1 MKIQLLLLLLFTLYI
16 QSQHCYHP
24 GMDNYDV
31 IDYNISINLE
41 LKEKSFSG
49 NCGITSSILVPTDE
63 FILTASSATLT
74 IDSITLADKHKLKF
88 SHKDNLLLIKLP
100 RIVSEKININLY
112 YNGISDF
119 NGEFSNGGI
128 YFYESDGNIRAATSN
143 QPFFAKKW
151 FPCKDIPSDKAT
163 AKISITVPE
172 KLMAVSNGILTN
184 VTQNS
189 NQDKTYSWETKYP
202 IATCLISIAAAEYT
216 LLNDTYT
223 YDDGKNF
230 PITYYVYPG
239 YDEKATEDFR
249 NTKKMIAFL
258 ENYFGPYPFKD
269 EKYGIAM
276 VVGELTTENQTI
288 TSLQES
294 LVTGEGDAEP
304 ILVHELAHHWFG
316 NLITPASWHHTW
328 LSEGFATYAQAFY
341 YEYYLGKEIYHS
353 IMDHFMSPKQGT
365 YVGSVIGKSDTS
377 FWDSFS
383 DRVYFKGAIVLHML
397 RKVVGDSTFFRILKN
412 YTSNPNYMYKN
423 ATTEDFIMECESV
436 NGEQL
441 DWFFKQW
448 IYADTDSIDRPVL
461 TFDWHSEQNENGY
474 DVFVTIKQLSS
485 HIYTYR
491 LPIDISITSSDG
503 EIDYQVISDRGEQ
516 VFILKCNSKP
526 LKVELD
532 RENWVFKELK
542 VQ

>member
-1 MKIQLLLLLLFTLYI
+1 
-16 QSQHCYHP
+16 
-24 GMDNYDV
+24 
-31 IDYNISINLE
+31 
-41 LKEKSFSG
+41 
-49 NCGITSSILVPTDE
+49 
-63 FILTASSATLT
+63 
-74 IDSITLADKHKLKF
+74 
-88 SHKDNLLLIKLP
+88 
-100 RIVSEKININLY
+100 
-112 YNGISDF
+112 
-119 NGEFSNGGI
+119 
-128 YFYESDGNIRAATSN
+128 
-143 QPFFAKKW
+143 
-151 FPCKDIPSDKAT
+151 
-163 AKISITVPE
+163 
-172 KLMAVSNGILTN
+172 
-184 VTQNS
+184 
-189 NQDKTYSWETKYP
+189 
-202 IATCLISIAAAEYT
+202 
-216 LLNDTYT
+216 
-223 YDDGKNF
+223 
-230 PITYYVYPG
+230 
-239 YDEKATEDFR
+239 

-276 VVGELTTENQTI
+276 VTGELTTENQTI